1 MTGRTYGRVV
11 WEDRWLAGVYWL
23 AVAEALLVLKA
34 SGMAGSFFE
43 PGTVVSAVVG
53 LMGLFIAIW
62 LANRERNKRITE
74 NHFYKMQILWHIWRM
89 LDIVMSHYLQ
99 WDLNDALER
108 LDKLDKSKEETDR
121 DLREMSITE
130 YDYHKSQIEML
141 NVNAHVPADVRHNVL
156 LLMRDGRVPLTWY
169 HPRAQP
175 GSNVQ
180 LAEKDLLNPL
190 GVLIDSEYFTK
201 DSNSDIQDWLTN
213 VNSIRRRILELV
225 DTWKSHST

>member
-23 AVAEALLVLKA
+23 AVAEALLALKA
-34 SGMAGSFFE
+34 SGMARSFFE

-89 LDIVMSHYLQ
+89 LDTVMSHYLQ

-121 DLREMSITE
+121 DLT
-130 YDYHKSQIEML
+130 
-141 NVNAHVPADVRHNVL
+141 
-156 LLMRDGRVPLTWY
+156 
-169 HPRAQP
+169 
-175 GSNVQ
+175 
-180 LAEKDLLNPL
+180 
-190 GVLIDSEYFTK
+190 
-201 DSNSDIQDWLTN
+201 
-213 VNSIRRRILELV
+213 
-225 DTWKSHST
+225 